1 LKTIADPP
9 KRDRWARL
17 RFSIIGPLLAA
28 PPGPRQLHSA
38 LAALAAKTWRH
49 PVTGLDLRF
58 GASTLERWYYAARRA
73 ADPVAALRDR
83 LRGDHGR
90 FPSLSEVALA
100 VLSAQYREHPG
111 WTAQLHLDNLRATCN
126 AGESGGTASPVPSYA
141 TVRRYLRAHGMHR
154 QARPR
159 HVNGHATEGAVVAR
173 DRLERL
179 EVRSFEVEHV
189 SALWHLDFHHASR
202 KVLTRAGLW
211 VKPMLLGVID
221 DRSRLVCHLQWY
233 LDETAQSLVHGL
245 SQAFMK
251 RGLPRA
257 LMTDNG
263 AAMLCEE
270 VTCGLAALGVVHQTT
285 LPYSPYQNAKQ
296 ESFWGRVEGRLMAML
311 EGESALTLDLL
322 NEATQAWVEQ
332 EYHRTVH
339 TELAA
344 TPLARFLAGP
354 SVARPCPGCT
364 VLGDAFRIEVPR
376 RARRADGTLSLGG
389 TRFEIPARWR
399 HLSVVHVRHARWD
412 LSRVDLVDPRTGT
425 LLGPIRPLDK
435 AANAD
440 GQRRRLDPVGP
451 DLSALPPTGLAPLLR
466 ELLAEYAA
474 TGMPP
479 AYLPPAQPAS
489 QAAAPDPATAAPST
503 PTDTPHP

>member
-1 LKTIADPP
+1 MKTATDPP
-9 KRDRWARL
+9 ERDRWARL

-28 PPGPRQLHSA
+28 PPAARQLGAAFLA
-38 LAALAAKTWRH
+38 LAGKTWRH
-49 PVTGLDLRF
+49 PVTGLDVRF

-73 ADPVAALRDR
+73 GDPVAALKDR
-83 LRGDHGR
+83 LRANAGR
-90 FPSLSEVALA
+90 FPSLTPGAVAALT
-100 VLSAQYREHPG
+100 SQYREHPG
-111 WTAQLHLDNLRATCN
+111 WTTQLHVDNLRVACKD
-126 AGESGGTASPVPSYA
+126 SDSPVASYT
-141 TVRRYLRAHGMHR
+141 TVRRYLHAQGMHR
-154 QARPR
+154 QAAPKR
-159 HVNGHATEGAVVAR
+159 ATAGAVAAR
-173 DRLERL
+173 DRLEQL
-179 EVRSFEVEHV
+179 EVRSYEVEHV
-189 SALWHLDFHHASR
+189 AALWHLDFHHASR
-202 KVLTRAGLW
+202 QVLSRTGAW

-263 AAMLCEE
+263 AAMLSQE
-270 VTCGLAALGVVHQTT
+270 VTTGLATLGIVHQTT

-311 EGESALTLDLL
+311 EGEQALTLELL

-339 TELAA
+339 TELKV
-344 TPLARFLAGP
+344 TPLARYLAGP
-354 SVARPCPGCT
+354 SVARKCPDSS
-364 VLGDAFRIEVPR
+364 VLRNAFRIEVER

-389 TRFEIPARWR
+389 ARFEIPARLR
-399 HLSVVHVRHARWD
+399 HLSVVHVRYARWD
-412 LSRVDLVDPRTGT
+412 FSRVDLVDGRTGT
-425 LLGPIRPLDK
+425 VLCPIKPLDK

-440 GQRRRLDPVGP
+440 GKRRRLDPAGK
-451 DLSALPPTGLAPLLR
+451 DLSALPPTGMAPLLR

-474 TGMPP
+474 TGLPP
-479 AYLPPAQPAS
+479 AYLS
-489 QAAAPDPATAAPST
+489 QAEPATAITTATTAATTSIPIESAPE
-503 PTDTPHP
+503 